1 MNKVWK
7 GLTATALVLALA
19 PIIGA
24 STTGA
29 AVAVEPTA
37 VKAAAATTT
46 VDPSCASDSTYDG
59 GICKVD
65 FSRLPDHPRP
75 AGQVFPGPN
84 PLVYPERPGH
94 PVRNYTEQVA
104 YMNAAHAASV
114 AECKSYVPYS
124 HRNDRAGWMNFCDS
138 MPKPEVGYFQV
149 KNVVTGEVR

>member
-1 MNKVWK
+1 MKKLWK
-7 GLTATALVLALA
+7 GITATALALALA

-24 STTGA
+24 TTTGA
-29 AVAVEPTA
+29 AEAAEPVT
-37 VKAAAATTT
+37 VKAAVTTT
-46 VDPSCASDSTYDG
+46 DDPSCGSDSTYDG

-65 FSRLPDHPRP
+65 FSRLPDHTTP

-84 PLVYPERPGH
+84 PLVYPERPGQRLRSH
-94 PVRNYTEQVA
+94 AEQVA
-104 YMNAAHAASV
+104 YMNAVHNASV

-124 HRNDRAGWMNFCDS
+124 HRNGRADWMNFCDS

>member
-1 MNKVWK
+1 MKKLMK

-29 AVAVEPTA
+29 AEAAEPVT
-37 VKAAAATTT
+37 VKAAAATSYNPTCENPDGTYNGGVCKTT
-46 VDPSCASDSTYDG
+46 FPAYADTPT
-59 GICKVD
+59 
-65 FSRLPDHPRP
+65 P

-84 PLVYPERPGH
+84 PLVYPERPGQRL
-94 PVRNYTEQVA
+94 RNYTEQVA
-104 YMNAAHAASV
+104 HINAVHNASL

-149 KNVVTGEVR
+149 VNVVTGEVR